1 MDSDYAREDEGCVDD
16 GVMILR
22 LGRKEIENYL
32 IEPTI
37 WQKIFTMK
45 GKQIDL
51 CDIKNA
57 LNIIMDKYKN
67 IVGNQLK
74 WKHRDELSKTLDPAT
89 KEQETDEWFERKW
102 ADEEWRLSHCPG
114 KMVLSELKKTLQNTH
129 KVAIS
134 NKELMLAMKELPED
148 LSVIMGKV
156 NQLFYST

>member
-1 MDSDYAREDEGCVDD
+1 
-16 GVMILR
+16 
-22 LGRKEIENYL
+22 
-32 IEPTI
+32 
-37 WQKIFTMK
+37 
-45 GKQIDL
+45 
-51 CDIKNA
+51 
-57 LNIIMDKYKN
+57 
-67 IVGNQLK
+67 LK
-74 WKHRDELSKTLDPAT
+74 WKHRDELSKTLDPAN